1 MRLLTYFPFPAP
13 ELIPQV
19 HTTGNLALIQRFC
32 WRQFVTFRE
41 GLLKAR
47 GQIAFVTAL
56 VLSTAFIIYLE
67 TLDTEERIQSRV
79 SAELARQRG
88 APASVSPSL
97 VSAVTTAMRRAQE
110 AYKQEPDTAANR
122 ASLLTSVSSAVQLG
136 IIGSSEGHSQIERI
150 LDDMERKPEDKPAE
164 RNVTLASAL
173 AVTAAT
179 FPTLQDRVSRLLPQS

>member
-1 MRLLTYFPFPAP
+1 
-13 ELIPQV
+13 
-19 HTTGNLALIQRFC
+19 
-32 WRQFVTFRE
+32 VTFKE

-88 APASVSPSL
+88 AAASVSPPL

-110 AYKQEPDTAANR
+110 AYRQEPEAAASR
-122 ASLLTSVSSAVQLG
+122 ASLLSSVSSAVQLG
-136 IIGSSEGHSQIERI
+136 IIGSAEGHSQIQQV
-150 LDDMERKPEDKPAE
+150 LDDMERKPGE
-164 RNVTLASAL
+164 RNVPLASAL

-179 FPTLQDRVSRLLPQS
+179 FPSLQDRVSRLLPPS

>member
-1 MRLLTYFPFPAP
+1 M
-13 ELIPQV
+13 
-19 HTTGNLALIQRFC
+19 
-32 WRQFVTFRE
+32 TFRE

-56 VLSTAFIIYLE
+56 LLSTAFIIYLE

-88 APASVSPSL
+88 APASISPSL
-97 VSAVTTAMRRAQE
+97 RTAVTAAMRKAQE
-110 AYKQEPDTAANR
+110 AYEQEPDAAANR

-136 IIGSSEGHSQIERI
+136 IIGSAEGHPQIQRI
-150 LDDMERKPEDKPAE
+150 LDDIERKPGE
-164 RNVTLASAL
+164 RNATLASAL

-179 FPTLQDRVSRLLPQS
+179 FPSLQDRVSRLLPPS